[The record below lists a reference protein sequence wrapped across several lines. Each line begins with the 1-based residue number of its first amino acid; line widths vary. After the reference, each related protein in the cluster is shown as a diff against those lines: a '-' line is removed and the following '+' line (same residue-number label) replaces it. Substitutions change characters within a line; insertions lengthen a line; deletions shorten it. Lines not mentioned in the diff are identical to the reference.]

1 MEPQWTKQIP
11 STTVCSTYYAIFIVY
26 AVLAAITLIGTFV
39 IVFGFKLP
47 KGMGV
52 GFGFYGV
59 IMSILLTVLS
69 LFQYLV
75 CSRSLLGEQHV
86 KLTKEGFFSD
96 SNKMLDSM

>member
-1 MEPQWTKQIP
+1 MEPQWTKQI
-11 STTVCSTYYAIFIVY
+11 SNNSVCTTYYVIFFIY
-26 AVLAAITLIGTFV
+26 AVLAGITLLGTIA
-39 IVFGFKLP
+39 IVLSFKLP

-59 IMSILLTVLS
+59 IMSILLTVLA

-75 CSRSLLGEQHV
+75 CSRALLGEQKV

-96 SNKMLDSM
+96 SNKMLDGM